1 MLKMTTGEINVLWH
15 CSIFIFQN
23 IFLSLIMF
31 LLHEKVF
38 ISFCNP
44 SFENLPSP
52 NEKFNSA
59 KYLEAN
65 YTHSSLNVL
74 FAPLTQVPTSRLLEG
89 SYTHALSAV
98 PWSSTVGL
106 EARRG
111 YWKSF
116 KLFTELSDVFKIRCF
131 H

>member
-1 MLKMTTGEINVLWH
+1 MALFCFCFSKHLPFPYYVFVPWK
-15 CSIFIFQN
+15 S
-23 IFLSLIMF
+23 
-31 LLHEKVF
+31 F

-89 SYTHALSAV
+89 SYTYALSTV
-98 PWSSTVGL
+98 LWSSKVGL
-106 EARRG
+106 EARSG
-111 YWKSF
+111 YWKSL
-116 KLFTELSDVFKIRCF
+116 KLFTELSDFFKILYF